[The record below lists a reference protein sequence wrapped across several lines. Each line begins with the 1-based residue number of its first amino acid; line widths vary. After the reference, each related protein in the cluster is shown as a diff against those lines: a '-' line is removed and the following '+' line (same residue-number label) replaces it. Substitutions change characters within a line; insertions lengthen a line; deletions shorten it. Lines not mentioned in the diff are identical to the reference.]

1 MSKNILVVSAHAADW
16 VTRCGGT
23 LLKYI
28 KMGYI
33 YATKNP
39 HACVWDENSFSCVTN
54 TSSSAGG
61 SKSFSYT

>member
-28 KMGYI
+28 KMGYKLHVI
-33 YATKNP
+33 ILTFGIHGEARQDWREHP
-39 HACVWDENSFSCVTN
+39 D
-54 TSSSAGG
+54 G
-61 SKSFSYT
+61 S

>member
-28 KMGYI
+28 KMGYKLHVI
-33 YATKNP
+33 ILTFGIHGEARQ
-39 HACVWDENSFSCVTN
+39 
-54 TSSSAGG
+54 
-61 SKSFSYT
+61 